1 MTEEIQF
8 HSRAG
13 KKLLKMCMGD
23 LYPNPMVVYREYVQN
38 SCDSL
43 QEAEKRGYFQSKVQ
57 KIVSIEIKSNSIT
70 IHDRGIGVGKDDVV
84 TCLIDL
90 SFSQKNGDAI
100 GRYGIGRLTG
110 AKYCDELI
118 FETSVLGEDVK
129 SIVKFNAKKAREII
143 ASDQELECTDVVD
156 LVTTYVRETENR
168 DYHYFRVTM
177 NNVTE
182 RHLLEEDKAKA
193 YLAETIPVDFSA
205 QFKDYVLSPAFEEC
219 QEFEKFY
226 SELVSCNVM
235 LNGTSIKKTYESAV
249 INSSNQEEKVGKARF
264 FKLENDG
271 ELLAWGWYAMTV
283 SAKQYISTVPFRKIR
298 LRQLNM
304 AIGNETYFDN
314 LYSKDVD
321 SSYFIGEVYA
331 IHKEI
336 EPTTGR
342 EGLTDNDYK
351 KIFEHQIKD
360 KFKLMAKEYY
370 ALSKFGSEILAPLIE
385 NSRNLRIINKE
396 IETGVKNPDDTK
408 AAKCHMIAKLKEVKD
423 KLTDRLAKIRKEQVI
438 VDLIDGIVEYYQ
450 DLSDVETD
458 KYNKQKDSQ
467 KKNILINKFNI
478 SNEIEKLMGDKEK
491 TKKEV
496 EVNQQGAGSPDADS
510 TNTDYQSKVLP
521 TTKTDNSVDTSSNNT
536 KEDELDAYKGMTSL
550 EKSLIRKVYKI
561 LNSQKDLAPT
571 IREKIKSKMVK
582 QLTKK

>member
-156 LVTTYVRETENR
+156 LVTTYVRETENQ
-168 DYHYFRVTM
+168 DHHYFRVTM

-408 AAKCHMIAKLKEVKD
+408 TAKCQMIAKLKEVKD

-521 TTKTDNSVDTSSNNT
+521 TTKTDNSVDTSSNNS